1 MRFLLDCCAASRTLH
16 RALVDLG
23 HDVLSANDGHAGAP
37 DAELL
42 ALAHREDRVL
52 VTEDKDF
59 GELVFLRRQP
69 HPCIVRLVGLGSAEK
84 ADAMRDLIEHHGAA
98 LREGAIVVVTNRR
111 VRIRGSMPDRRGGER
126 SV

>member
-37 DAELL
+37 DTALL
-42 ALAHREDRVL
+42 ALAHREDRVPI
-52 VTEDKDF
+52 TEDKDF
-59 GELVFLRRQP
+59 GELVLLRRQP
-69 HPCIVRLVGLGSAEK
+69 HPCIVRLVGLGAAEK

-111 VRIRGSMPDRRGGER
+111 VRIRRSMHEQRGGER
-126 SV
+126 LA